1 MSPAQL
7 FTFVFT
13 SSPIICG
20 LEILEYL
27 FLLFPLPRIPS
38 LLWLLRNS
46 CFHQDLHWTHV
57 PTKFSMEKS
66 EWSEFLPLLCV
77 CVCARWVVSDFAIPW
92 TIACQAPLSMEF
104 SRQEYWSGSPF
115 PSPGDLPNSGIEPGL
130 PHCRRII
137 YRLSHQEGPTSSS
150 EAMLLRSG
158 AKGGRLRRE
167 DQ

>member
-1 MSPAQL
+1 MLILYLKLSMTLWQNLCNYAQMSPAQL

-13 SSPIICG
+13 SSPIVCG

-66 EWSEFLPLLCV
+66 EWSEFLPLLCGCV
-77 CVCARWVVSDFAIPW
+77 CVCALSCVWLYNPMNYSLPGSSIHGILQARILEWLTIP
-92 TIACQAPLSMEF
+92 F
-104 SRQEYWSGSPF
+104 SRRSSQLRDWTWS
-115 PSPGDLPNSGIEPGL
+115 
-130 PHCRRII
+130 
-137 YRLSHQEGPTSSS
+137 PT
-150 EAMLLRSG
+150 L
-158 AKGGRLRRE
+158 
-167 DQ
+167 